1 MGTNNNVTAEL
12 CHAICVMQTC
22 QGSARY
28 KISEF
33 FLECTIGLYDMRVHN
48 IIQTQGPANQCGNY
62 RPVSLL
68 SALSKILEKAVCNQ
82 LMSFLKNTSILCDQ
96 QFGFRPKNQTTHV
109 VQHMMNIITEASA
122 TS

>member
-48 IIQTQGPANQCGNY
+48 NSSFPSSVFMSVGGGIMRMLTWRQLYEKGEENHISLIVGG
-62 RPVSLL
+62 LL
-68 SALSKILEKAVCNQ
+68 SGGV
-82 LMSFLKNTSILCDQ
+82 
-96 QFGFRPKNQTTHV
+96 
-109 VQHMMNIITEASA
+109 
-122 TS
+122 

>member
-12 CHAICVMQTC
+12 CHAIYVMQTC

-48 IIQTQGPANQCGNY
+48 KRNPYSLNTVIFCEPALRVQCF
-62 RPVSLL
+62 V
-68 SALSKILEKAVCNQ
+68 AVCAE
-82 LMSFLKNTSILCDQ
+82 K
-96 QFGFRPKNQTTHV
+96 R
-109 VQHMMNIITEASA
+109 
-122 TS
+122 